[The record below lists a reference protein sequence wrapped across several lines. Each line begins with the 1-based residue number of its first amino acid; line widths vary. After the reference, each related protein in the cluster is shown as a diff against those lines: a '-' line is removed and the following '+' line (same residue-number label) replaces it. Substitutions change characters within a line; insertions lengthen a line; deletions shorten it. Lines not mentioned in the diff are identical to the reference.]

1 MIFGHIHGNTDM
13 EYWPLIER
21 SEIMFNAGVDV
32 NGFMPVTFE
41 ELWEN
46 NIKFKTEV
54 AQRREV

>member
-13 EYWPLIER
+13 EYWTLIER

-41 ELWEN
+41 ELREN
-46 NIKFKTEV
+46 NIKFKIKV
-54 AQRREV
+54 AQSREV